1 MNDLNGYYGDS
12 NGYYSCNTTM
22 SPLMLYNGTIIN
34 PSGYVYSPKYP
45 EPYPN
50 NSSCWST
57 IHVGDGFIIH
67 LSFIEFEI
75 EEG

>member
-1 MNDLNGYYGDS
+1 
-12 NGYYSCNTTM
+12 
-22 SPLMLYNGTIIN
+22 MLYNETTNNTEIIN
-34 PSGYVYSPKYP
+34 PFGYITSPKYP

-50 NSSCWST
+50 NANCWST
-57 IHVGDGFIIH
+57 IYVGDGFIVH